1 MIRFAR
7 HGRKSQAFFH
17 LVVAE
22 KKRAANKKIV
32 QKLGSFNPHADG
44 GKGEIVF
51 DKAAV
56 EKYLQNGAQIS
67 QSAARILAKNGVK
80 SCEKFILTRASKPK
94 KEAPKK
100 EEAPPAEP
108 PAAENSP
115 AEEAAE
121 SAADETSDPEKPA
134 DESDSSP
141 EPATSDADEKKD

>member
-56 EKYLQNGAQIS
+56 EKYLQNGAQVS

-100 EEAPPAEP
+100 EEAPPAENP
-108 PAAENSP
+108 PAAETD
-115 AEEAAE
+115 AAE
-121 SAADETSDPEKPA
+121 TSEPENPA

>member
-1 MIRFAR
+1 MLMIRFAR

-32 QKLGSFNPHADG
+32 QKLGSFNPHAEG

-56 EKYLQNGAQIS
+56 EKYLQNGAQVS

-100 EEAPPAEP
+100 EEVPPAESSP
-108 PAAENSP
+108 VEEVAAETDV
-115 AEEAAE
+115 A
-121 SAADETSDPEKPA
+121 ETSDPEKPA